1 MAGTVQRSR
10 LQISKTTPAQRLGL
24 LRYPLLGAK
33 RTSLKC
39 PRMSA
44 SAQSGHT
51 LNQIKRWSA
60 FFDLNQIQR
69 PYTANSVSGI
79 LCGEGAR
86 RIIMR
91 DNSKLLLGFFVTI
104 SFISFV
110 FAFLGQSTRPM
121 LADGGIAPQP
131 VSYTPADATS
141 SQSGSMA
148 RTKKMRMA
156 CYPVGG
162 DCTKHSECCTGF
174 CRTGL
179 SNTFCDNP

>member
-1 MAGTVQRSR
+1 M
-10 LQISKTTPAQRLGL
+10 
-24 LRYPLLGAK
+24 
-33 RTSLKC
+33 
-39 PRMSA
+39 
-44 SAQSGHT
+44 AQSGHT
-51 LNQIKRWSA
+51 LNQIKRWST

-69 PYTANSVSGI
+69 PYTNNSVSGI

-91 DNSKLLLGFFVTI
+91 DNSKPLLGFFVTI

-121 LADGGIAPQP
+121 LADDAIVPRAI
-131 VSYTPADATS
+131 SYSPMKAKS
-141 SQSGSMA
+141 SPSGSMA
-148 RTKKMRMA
+148 RTKKITQG

-162 DCTKHSECCTGF
+162 DCTQNSQCCTGF

-179 SNTFCDNP
+179 SNTYCDNP